1 VHEAICDT
9 SPIQYLHQ
17 IGFLHLLAE
26 FYTRIIAPPA
36 VVDELER
43 GRAIG
48 VDLPDV
54 RALPWLTI
62 LAPEGLDKVP
72 TAADLGAGEKEVL
85 ALGIEVP
92 GAVVILDERLG
103 RLHAAALK
111 LSFTG
116 TLGILLRAKVEGRI
130 PRIEPLLEHLGRL
143 GFRLSAKTHA
153 AVLRQA
159 GE

>member
-1 VHEAICDT
+1 M
-9 SPIQYLHQ
+9 HQ

-26 FYTRIIAPPA
+26 FYTRTIIPPA

-43 GRAIG
+43 GRTIG

-62 LAPEGLDKVP
+62 RVPEGLDKVP
-72 TAADLGAGEKEVL
+72 AAADLGAGEREVL
-85 ALGIEVP
+85 ALGTQVP

-103 RLHAAALK
+103 RLRAEALK
-111 LSFTG
+111 LTFTG
-116 TLGILLRAKVEGRI
+116 TLGILLRAKVDGRVL
-130 PRIEPLLEHLGRL
+130 RIEPLLEHLGGL

>member
-1 VHEAICDT
+1 MPDAICDT

-17 IGFLHLLAE
+17 IGFLHLLPE
-26 FYTRIIAPPA
+26 FYTRTITPPA

-54 RALPWLTI
+54 RALPWLTVQ
-62 LAPEGLDKVP
+62 APEGLGRVP
-72 TAADLGAGEKEVL
+72 TAADLGAGEKQVL
-85 ALGIEVP
+85 ALGTQVP
-92 GAVVILDERLG
+92 GAVVILDERLA
-103 RLHAAALK
+103 RLHAEAMK
-111 LSFTG
+111 LTFTG

-130 PRIEPLLEHLGRL
+130 PRIEPLLEHLSYS
-143 GFRLSAKTHA
+143 GFSLSAKTHV

>member
-26 FYTRIIAPPA
+26 FYTRTLIPPA
-36 VVDELER
+36 VVDELDR
-43 GRAIG
+43 GRAID

-54 RALPWLTI
+54 RALPWLKI
-62 LAPEGLDKVP
+62 QPPEGLDMVHM
-72 TAADLGAGEKEVL
+72 AANLGAGEKEVL
-85 ALGIEVP
+85 ALGMQVP

-103 RLHAAALK
+103 RLHAEALK

-130 PRIEPLLEHLGRL
+130 PRIEPLVEHLGRL